1 MAHPQAAR
9 AGSLVVI
16 LLVRHGRAG
25 NRGGSGGDDS
35 LRPLDG
41 KGRRQAAALA
51 ELLAAYPVTRILTSP
66 YVRCAQTVEPL
77 AQRLGVAAEQRSELG
92 EGTPPGPVR
101 DLLASLD
108 GSTAV
113 VCTHGDI
120 IADLIGPAREAK
132 KGSVWVLDGP
142 GLEPVD
148 YLKT

>member
-1 MAHPQAAR
+1 
-9 AGSLVVI
+9 VI

-25 NRGGSGGDDS
+25 KRGGSSVDDS

-41 KGRRQAAALA
+41 KGRRQAATLA
-51 ELLAAYPVTRILTSP
+51 DMLAAYPVTRVLTSP
-66 YVRCAQTVEPL
+66 YTRCVQTVEPL
-77 AQRLGVAAEQRSELG
+77 ALRLNLAPERREELA

-108 GSTAV
+108 GGAAV

-120 IADLIGPAREAK
+120 IAELIGPGREAK
-132 KGSVWVLDGP
+132 KGSVWVLDGA
-142 GLEPVD
+142 GLDPVE